1 MFRSLRT
8 FGILKKFE
16 AIEFAHS
23 KSIKF
28 LITKIKKNR
37 NKIIYR
43 FNYFTLITSSSSS
56 SSYSDSYIIIKIYII

>member
-1 MFRSLRT
+1 MFRCLRS
-8 FGILKKFE
+8 FGKLMKFE
-16 AIEFAHS
+16 AIAFAHS

-43 FNYFTLITSSSSS
+43 FNYFTLITPPPP
-56 SSYSDSYIIIKIYII
+56 IPIPI